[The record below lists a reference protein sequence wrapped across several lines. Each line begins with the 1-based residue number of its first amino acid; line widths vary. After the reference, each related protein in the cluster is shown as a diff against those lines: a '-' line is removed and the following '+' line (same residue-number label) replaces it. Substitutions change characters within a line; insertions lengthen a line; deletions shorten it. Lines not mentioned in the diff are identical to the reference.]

1 MLGSHFQS
9 YDLSA
14 ISRQGRVV
22 RSFWQG
28 AIPATTTYNFIL
40 NIPAGK
46 QIYGL
51 VRDQTIFDGTVN
63 ISFNVGGTYSSVAQ
77 SMVGYNLDE
86 VDGYTPVC
94 TLDRVTE
101 LVGQSQRTTEVMVSP
116 STGPVRSAST
126 QTATSAHP
134 RFDSTTMPV
143 FSYQNP
149 GGSPVSL
156 WLTLLWE
163 EVQ

>member
-1 MLGSHFQS
+1 MLGSPFPS
-9 YDLSA
+9 YDLST

-28 AIPATTTYNFIL
+28 SIPSATTYNFIL
-40 NIPAGK
+40 NIPVGK

-63 ISFNVGGTYSSVAQ
+63 ISFNVGGTYSAVAQ
-77 SMVGYNLDE
+77 SMAEFNLDE

-94 TLDRVTE
+94 TLDRVTG
-101 LVGQSQRTTEVMVSP
+101 LTGQSQRTTEFMMSP

-134 RFDSTTMPV
+134 RFDSTTKPV

-149 GGSPVSL
+149 GGAPVSL